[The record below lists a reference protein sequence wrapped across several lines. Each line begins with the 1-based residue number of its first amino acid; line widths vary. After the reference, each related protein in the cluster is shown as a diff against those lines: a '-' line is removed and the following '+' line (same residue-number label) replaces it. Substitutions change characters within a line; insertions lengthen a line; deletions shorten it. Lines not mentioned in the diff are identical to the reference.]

1 MPDSD
6 RKTCDRLL
14 SAGLLAVVMPS
25 VLGERTW
32 SDRRSDSRE
41 NLAWNSR
48 LDTGN
53 KIFVFSGQFWF
64 RRARRDF
71 LSLLILGA
79 FIGGIFAMA
88 AEFFLGLD
96 VGYMN
101 NFVLL
106 AMAGVLYSSRA
117 CAPHFGIILL
127 FEMSGSV
134 NQMLSLAIVSVSAY
148 IAATLLKSPPIYDS
162 LLERILEGAKSG
174 T

>member
-6 RKTCDRLL
+6 RKTCDRLFI
-14 SAGLLAVVMPS
+14 SRAAGSCYAICA
-25 VLGERTW
+25 GERTW

-53 KIFVFSGQFWF
+53 KIFVFSGHVLVP
-64 RRARRDF
+64 ARPDGIF
-71 LSLLILGA
+71 FPLLILGA

-88 AEFFLGLD
+88 AESFLGLD

-106 AMAGVLYSSRA
+106 AMAGFFTAVVRA
-117 CAPHFGIILL
+117 PLTGIICFLRCR
-127 FEMSGSV
+127 G
-134 NQMLSLAIVSVSAY
+134 
-148 IAATLLKSPPIYDS
+148 P
-162 LLERILEGAKSG
+162 
-174 T
+174 